1 MLGVLL
7 FSFLS
12 ACSATS
18 SNINAVLDIDY
29 LNDFVSKTLPLIEA
43 LISNIP
49 IGNFTYSTSLGF
61 INVTVDLENIVA
73 QNTAAEMVFIAPEEP
88 KYGLLHLIDVSTDL
102 VFEYDLKLGA
112 TNTGGHGSLAISKT
126 NLTTALN
133 IEAVDG
139 TAQLELQNTT
149 FEFGAFNLTTELE
162 PDLEALIVQ
171 LITAE
176 LPLIHDLVVSYV
188 NTNLTELV
196 NPILANWVYQFPI
209 NNTDLVIDYSLTDS
223 SIISDLEFATVF
235 LNGTIFDS
243 LIPKVYE
250 GKRTELP
257 AYSTTLAPALQLLVN
272 DWAVNNL
279 VLNLWRNIDFTITE
293 IPASLG
299 IDLKLDTDTLAILL
313 PQLRSYFGRKK
324 PVAIRLYQYPIAGAP
339 ELVLNKS
346 IYTKAKFATDFLCDP
361 NGRGYEDSIGFLWS
375 VELELT
381 ASLNATSIHAAI
393 KKIEL
398 NELELLFSVV
408 GNVNVSLVKT
418 LISDVLKAFLPN
430 INKLIS
436 NIEVT
441 LPTIPFLSI
450 KRDQLEINE
459 GFIEAAIEL
468 GFGI

>member
-1 MLGVLL
+1 MLGILL
-7 FSFLS
+7 LTFLS
-12 ACSATS
+12 ASSATS
-18 SNINAVLDIDY
+18 SNINAVVDIDY
-29 LNDFVSKTLPLIEA
+29 LNDFVSKTLPLIQA

-49 IGNFTYSTSLGF
+49 LGNFTYSDNIGILN
-61 INVTVDLENIVA
+61 ITVDLKNIVA
-73 QNTAAEMVFIAPEEP
+73 ENTAAEMVFIAPEEP
-88 KYGLLHLIDVSTDL
+88 KYGVLHLIDVSTNL
-102 VFEYDLKLGA
+102 VFDYDLIFGA
-112 TNTGGHGSLAISKT
+112 TDSAGHGSLAISKT
-126 NLTTALN
+126 NLTTTLN

-139 TAQLELQNTT
+139 AAQLELQNTT
-149 FEFGAFNLTTELE
+149 FTLGAFDLTSEL
-162 PDLEALIVQ
+162 PADLEALIEQ
-171 LITAE
+171 LITSE
-176 LPLIHDLVVSYV
+176 IPVIHDLVVSYV
-188 NTNLTELV
+188 NTDLTQLV

-243 LIPKVYE
+243 MIPKVYE

-279 VLNLWRNIDFTITE
+279 VLNIWRHIDFTITE
-293 IPASLG
+293 IPAALG
-299 IDLKLDTDTLAILL
+299 IDLKLDTDTLAILF

-361 NGRGYEDSIGFLWS
+361 NGRGYQDSIGLLWS
-375 VELELT
+375 VEVELT
-381 ASLNATSIHAAI
+381 ASLNSTSIHAEI

-408 GNVNVSLVKT
+408 GDVNVSLVKT

-430 INKLIS
+430 INKLI
-436 NIEVT
+436 NDIQIT

-450 KRDQLEINE
+450 KKDQLEINE